1 MKYNTNKRYQVLLD
15 GNEELV
21 LEQNPENIDK
31 IAGWMRKNQVQRI
44 HSCEPT
50 LESVFLQVTGKA
62 LSA

>member
-1 MKYNTNKRYQVLLD
+1 MNYNTNKRYRVLLD
-15 GNEELV
+15 GKEEVV
-21 LEQNPENIDK
+21 LEQTSENVDM
-31 IAGWMRKNQVQRI
+31 IADWMRRNQVQRI